1 MMESL
6 RNAAEAGA
14 RELGERVVEGSSE
27 ALLYSGLLAAVR
39 FARQRPL
46 IAVGIGAAAAIGFA
60 ALDPAARRKVLATAR
75 DLVRWPLD
83 SGARP
88 ALGARS
94 SKHSSGGRASRSK
107 RSPRK
112 RAAGH
117 PRGELRT
124 HS

>member
-6 RNAAEAGA
+6 KNATGAGA
-14 RELGERVVEGSSE
+14 RELGERAIEGSSE
-27 ALLYSGLLAAVR
+27 ALLYGGLLAVAR

-46 IAVGIGAAAAIGFA
+46 IVVGLGAAAAIGFA
-60 ALDPAARRKVLATAR
+60 ALEPAARRKVLATAR
-75 DLVRWPLD
+75 DLVRWPAS

-88 ALGARS
+88 ARS

-117 PRGELRT
+117 ARGDLRAQ
-124 HS
+124 S